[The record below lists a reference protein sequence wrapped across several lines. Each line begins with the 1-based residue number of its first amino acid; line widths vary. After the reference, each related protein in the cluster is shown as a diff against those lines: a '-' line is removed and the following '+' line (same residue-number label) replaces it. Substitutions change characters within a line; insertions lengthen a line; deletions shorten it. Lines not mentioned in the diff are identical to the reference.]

1 MGRHPTTR
9 RWTLSEVSPEPPLL
23 GAEPDRAP
31 SPRLLT
37 IMGSGETAPTMVKVH
52 RAMLERLGPPPVP
65 AVLLD
70 TPFAFQENAAELCER
85 IRRYFSESLQ
95 ATIDVARPPAT
106 AAGSE
111 SGDGSWSAA
120 PEDPFAEE
128 RLLSALRRARYVFA
142 GPGSPTYA
150 LRKWTSTVVPSV
162 LGEMLTHGGGIT
174 FSSAAALTLG
184 ASVVPVYEIYKAGED
199 PYWVDGLDLIAAL
212 GLHAAVIPH
221 YNHAEGG
228 THDTRFC
235 YLGERRLAFLE
246 RRLEAGMFVLG
257 VDEHTAVTFDLVERF
272 GTVAGLGVVTV
283 RASGRS
289 RAFPAGSVIGID
301 EILETAEDLAHD
313 VAHSS
318 MGTQVKVATALERTV
333 ATALA
338 DGSASDGQLD
348 LVPAVPL
355 APAYTDS
362 PLIALVRERESEFAE
377 ALARRDIEGAVG
389 RVLELEA
396 QITAWSTDIPFGD
409 AMERARASLRSLV
422 VELGRVGHHGLRD
435 PRDVIGPF
443 VEAILEIRK
452 RARSAGRFEEADSI
466 RDQLAGLGVQIRD
479 GAKATTWLLQS

>member
-1 MGRHPTTR
+1 M
-9 RWTLSEVSPEPPLL
+9 SEVPLESPLL
-23 GAEPDRAP
+23 GPAPDGAP
-31 SPRLLT
+31 APRLLT

-95 ATIDVARPPAT
+95 AKIDVAGPPAT

-162 LGEMLTHGGGIT
+162 LGEMLTHGGGVT

-184 ASVVPVYEIYKAGED
+184 ASVVPVYEIYKAGAD
-199 PYWVDGLDLIAAL
+199 PYWVDGLDLTATL

-221 YNHAEGG
+221 YNNAEGG

-235 YLGERRLAFLE
+235 YLGERRLAYLE
-246 RRLEAGMFVLG
+246 SRLEAGTFVLG

-289 RAFPAGSVIGID
+289 RTFSAGSVIGID
-301 EILETAEDLAHD
+301 EILEIAEDLAHD

-318 MGTQVKVATALERTV
+318 ISAQDKSATVLDGASATSRGDRSANDTQ
-333 ATALA
+333 LA
-338 DGSASDGQLD
+338 SA
-348 LVPAVPL
+348 PEAPP

-362 PLIALVRERESEFAE
+362 PLIALVRERESEFAD
-377 ALARRDIEGAVG
+377 ALARRDIDGAVG
-389 RVLELEA
+389 QVLELEA
-396 QITAWSTDIPFGD
+396 QITDWSTDIPFGD
-409 AMERARASLRSLV
+409 ALERARASLRSLV
-422 VELGRVGHHGLRD
+422 VELGRVSHSGLRD
-435 PRDVIGPF
+435 PRDIIGPF
-443 VEAILEIRK
+443 VEVMLEIRK
-452 RARSAGRFEEADSI
+452 QARAAGRFEEADRI
-466 RDQLAGLGVQIRD
+466 RDQLASLGVEIRD
-479 GAKATTWLLQS
+479 GAEATTWLLQS

>member
-1 MGRHPTTR
+1 MN
-9 RWTLSEVSPEPPLL
+9 EVPPASPPLGSGPD
-23 GAEPDRAP
+23 GASA
-31 SPRLLT
+31 PRLLT

-95 ATIDVARPPAT
+95 ATIDVSRHSAT
-106 AAGSE
+106 AAEAETNVGL
-111 SGDGSWSAA
+111 WSATA
-120 PEDPFAEE
+120 DDPFADE

-162 LGEMLTHGGGIT
+162 LTEILTHGGGVT

-184 ASVVPVYEIYKAGED
+184 ARVVPVYEIYKAGED
-199 PYWVDGLDLIAAL
+199 PYWVDGLDLIATF

-221 YNHAEGG
+221 YNNAEGG

-246 RRLEAGMFVLG
+246 SQLESGTFVLG
-257 VDEHTAVTFDLVERF
+257 VDEHTAITFDLAKRS

-301 EILETAEDLAHD
+301 EILETAEHLARD
-313 VAHSS
+313 VAHNST
-318 MGTQVKVATALERTV
+318 GGQVKSATSLDISVATTR
-333 ATALA
+333 A
-338 DGSASDGQLD
+338 DRSTNDGQVDPGLEG
-348 LVPAVPL
+348 
-355 APAYTDS
+355 APAPAHADS
-362 PLIALVRERESEFAE
+362 PLIALVRARESEFAE
-377 ALARRDIEGAVG
+377 ALARRDIDGAVG
-389 RVLELEA
+389 QVLELEA

-409 AMERARASLRSLV
+409 AMERARASLRALV
-422 VELGRVGHHGLRD
+422 VDLGRVSHSGLRD
-435 PRDVIGPF
+435 PREVIGPF
-443 VEAILEIRK
+443 VEAMLETR
-452 RARSAGRFEEADSI
+452 RQARTASRFEEADRI
-466 RDQLAGLGVQIRD
+466 RDQLAGLGVEIRD
-479 GAKATTWLLQS
+479 GAEATTWLLQP